1 MPKRLFLALILLVAA
16 PLVLLGW
23 LSASKYRSQTAL
35 ARQRIDELMQS
46 QLADFDSPVAAV
58 FDRYEAE
65 LKDTPAIKDTAA
77 LLSKIS
83 QFDRSMPMIRTSMV
97 VDRRG
102 NLLYPPPPIMN
113 SGDEVMRY
121 RALPAIIESRPP
133 MGGDDSANAKA
144 IANYAASAAVNSA
157 WQVWFLDEGM
167 QLIYWQRSADG
178 KSDVGTLLERSRWIA
193 DLTAALP
200 NQSQIPASKSSFRR
214 STFPNDSL
222 AKFSS
227 STATAAQ
234 GFLGLVD
241 ERRRMIY
248 RWGDRSDRRPR
259 PIASRNLPPPLS
271 AWRFELH
278 DDDPIPTASLVSTL
292 APLVGTG
299 IVLLALGGYV
309 LTSVRRRMK
318 QAQDRVSFASQVS
331 HELRTPLT
339 NIRLYAELAESDL
352 EKMPAGDIRESLAKR
367 LGVIDSESHRLGR
380 LVSGVLEVI
389 RDSRQPRPP
398 RLAVANPDEIIEQTL
413 TQFSPSLASLAI
425 ELDSQLQTDRDVMID
440 SDLVEMILVNLFSNV
455 EKYAATG
462 RYLGVRSRFDDDDLI
477 IDVIDHGPGIA
488 ARHRRM
494 IFDPFTRLD
503 DSTTAPSGTGI
514 GLTIARRLAGRHGG
528 SLNYLNQ
535 DQGAAF
541 RLRIPTSG
549 T

>member
-23 LSASKYRSQTAL
+23 LSASHYRSQTSL

-46 QLADFDSPVAAV
+46 QLADFELPVASV
-58 FDRYEAE
+58 FDDYEDA
-65 LKDTPAIKDTAA
+65 LQDTPSSINA
-77 LLSKIS
+77 IS
-83 QFDRSMPMIRTSMV
+83 QFDRTVPAIRTSMI

-102 NLLYPPPPIMN
+102 NLLYPPPPIMT
-113 SGDEVMRY
+113 SGDEAMLY

-133 MGGDDSANAKA
+133 MGGDDNAKSKA
-144 IANYAASAAVNSA
+144 KANYATSSAVSSA

-167 QLIYWQRSADG
+167 QLIYWQRSPDG

-193 DLTAALP
+193 DLAAALP
-200 NQSQIPASKSSFRR
+200 DHVNVPATATSSRR
-214 STFPNDSL
+214 SSYPSDSFVKLESLRPTL
-222 AKFSS
+222 AK
-227 STATAAQ
+227 
-234 GFLGLVD
+234 GFVGLVD
-241 ERRRMIY
+241 ERQQMIY
-248 RWGDRSDRRPR
+248 RWGDRSQRRPR

-278 DDDPIPTASLVSTL
+278 DDDPIPTAGLISTL
-292 APLVGTG
+292 APLAGVGV
-299 IVLLALGGYV
+299 VLLALGGYV

-352 EKMPAGDIRESLAKR
+352 KKLPSGDVRESLAKR
-367 LGVIDSESHRLGR
+367 LGVIDCESHRLGR

-389 RDSRQPRPP
+389 RDGRQARPP
-398 RLAVANPDEIIEQTL
+398 RLALANPNDVIEQAL
-413 TQFSPSLASLAI
+413 TQFSPSFAGLEI
-425 ELDSQLQTDRDVMID
+425 DIDSQLETDREVMID

-455 EKYAATG
+455 EKYAASG
-462 RYLGVRSRFDDDDLI
+462 RYLGVHSRFDNDNLV
-477 IDVIDHGPGIA
+477 IDVSDRGPGIA

-494 IFDPFTRLD
+494 IFEPFARLD

-514 GLTIARRLAGRHGG
+514 GLTIARRLALRHDG
-528 SLNYLNQ
+528 SLNYVNR
-535 DQGAAF
+535 DRGATF
-541 RLRIPTSG
+541 RLSIPISRTSS
-549 T
+549 

>member
-1 MPKRLFLALILLVAA
+1 MPKLLFLALTLLVAA

-23 LSASKYRSQTAL
+23 LSASQYRSQATL

-46 QLADFDSPVAAV
+46 QLADLDSSVAVV
-58 FDRYEAE
+58 FDGYEAA
-65 LKDTPAIKDTAA
+65 LKDTPTLINA
-77 LLSKIS
+77 IS
-83 QFDRSMPMIRTSMV
+83 QFDRSMPMVRTSMV

-133 MGGDDSANAKA
+133 MGDDDSANTKA
-144 IANYAASAAVNSA
+144 TANYATSAAVNSA

-167 QLIYWQRSADG
+167 QLIYWRRSANG
-178 KSDVGTLLERSRWIA
+178 KSDIGTLLERSRWIA

-200 NQSQIPASKSSFRR
+200 DRAKQPASTSSLRR
-214 STFPNDSL
+214 STFPNGVIT
-222 AKFSS
+222 KIPSS
-227 STATAAQ
+227 KATNAQ
-234 GFLGLVD
+234 GFVGLVD
-241 ERRRMIY
+241 ERQRMIY

-278 DDDPIPTASLVSTL
+278 DDDPIPAAGLVSTL
-292 APLVGTG
+292 APLAGAGV
-299 IVLLALGGYV
+299 VLLALGGYV
-309 LTSVRRRMK
+309 LSSVRRRMK

-339 NIRLYAELAESDL
+339 NIRLYAELAEADL
-352 EKMPAGDIRESLAKR
+352 EKLPAGEVRESLGKR

-389 RDSRQPRPP
+389 RDSKKLRPP
-398 RLAVANPDEIIEQTL
+398 RLVTANPDEIIHQTL
-413 TQFSPSLASLAI
+413 TQFSPSFVGSEI
-425 ELDSQLQTDRDVMID
+425 EIDSQLQSDRDVLID

-455 EKYAATG
+455 EKYAAAG
-462 RYLGVRSRFDDDDLI
+462 RYLGVRSRFDEDDLI

-488 ARHRRM
+488 PRHRRI
-494 IFDPFTRLD
+494 IFDAFTRLN

-514 GLTIARRLAGRHGG
+514 GLTIARRLAHRHGG
-528 SLNYLNQ
+528 TLNYLNH

-549 T
+549 TSQ